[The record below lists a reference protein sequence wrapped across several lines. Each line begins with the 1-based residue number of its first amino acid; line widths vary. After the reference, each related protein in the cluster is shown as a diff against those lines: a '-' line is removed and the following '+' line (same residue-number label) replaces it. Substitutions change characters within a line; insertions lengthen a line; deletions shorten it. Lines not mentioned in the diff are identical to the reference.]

1 MLIVLIVLI
10 VVFSHDGWSGDED
23 IDGVIVIVFARCE
36 EILLQ
41 RDPVNKAN
49 QSIALCR
56 EWLAMSEEACRAAV
70 PTGTNDAS
78 MDDEILAMEV
88 PGRPDQPM
96 LIDPKDLPRRGLGSL
111 RGRVALLHSLAH
123 IEFNAINLALD
134 AVYRFRAMPLEYI
147 SDWLRVASDEGQH
160 FMLLHER
167 LAVLGSH
174 YGAMSA
180 HDGLWD
186 MARRTAHDVLVRM
199 ALVPRILEARGLD
212 VAPPMIEK
220 LKQHDDADSAAILE
234 RIYTDE
240 ITHVEV
246 GNRWFRHICSER
258 DLDGVTV
265 FRDLLRGPNSAYLRS
280 PFNDVARLEAG
291 FSVEELELI
300 RQMEDEYRKGI

>member
-1 MLIVLIVLI
+1 MN
-10 VVFSHDGWSGDED
+10 
-23 IDGVIVIVFARCE
+23 VFARCE
-36 EILLQ
+36 EALLQ
-41 RDPVNKAN
+41 RDPVSKAN
-49 QSIALCR
+49 QSIDLYR
-56 EWLAMSEEACRAAV
+56 EWCAMSDAACQAAV
-70 PTGTNDAS
+70 TSGKGDSGTG
-78 MDDEILAMEV
+78 DEILAMEA
-88 PGRPDQPM
+88 PGRPDQPS
-96 LIDPKDLPRRGLGSL
+96 LIDPRDLPRRGLGSL

-167 LAVLGSH
+167 LADFDSH

-220 LKQHDDADSAAILE
+220 LKQHDDAGSAAILE
-234 RIYTDE
+234 RIYKDE

-246 GNRWFRHICSER
+246 GNRWFRHVCSER

-265 FRDLLRGPNSAYLRS
+265 FRDLLQGPNSAYLRS

-291 FSVEELELI
+291 FSVEELALI
-300 RQMEDEYRKGI
+300 RQMEEEYRSGIKLPVNQCGKWEQNA

>member
-1 MLIVLIVLI
+1 MS
-10 VVFSHDGWSGDED
+10 VVN
-23 IDGVIVIVFARCE
+23 VFAHTE
-36 EILLQ
+36 DALLQ
-41 RDPVNKAN
+41 SDPVIKAN
-49 QSIALCR
+49 QSIALYR
-56 EWLAMSEEACRAAV
+56 DWLAMSEDEQQAAAA
-70 PTGTNDAS
+70 TGVGET
-78 MDDEILAMEV
+78 ILALEE
-88 PGRPDQPM
+88 PGRPDQPL
-96 LIDPKDLPRRGLGSL
+96 LIDPRKLPRRGLGSL

-134 AVYRFRAMPLEYI
+134 AVYRFRAMPLQYI
-147 SDWLRVASDEGQH
+147 TDWLRVASDEGQH
-160 FMLLHER
+160 YMLLHER
-167 LAVLGSH
+167 LAVLDSH
-174 YGAMSA
+174 YGALPA

-220 LKQHDDADSAAILE
+220 LKQHDDSESAAILE

-246 GNRWFRHICSER
+246 GNRWFRHVCTER

-265 FRDLLRGPNSAYLRS
+265 FRDLLRGPNSGYLRS

-300 RQMEDEYRKGI
+300 RQMEDEYRAGV

>member
-1 MLIVLIVLI
+1 MN
-10 VVFSHDGWSGDED
+10 
-23 IDGVIVIVFARCE
+23 VFARCE
-36 EILLQ
+36 EALLQ
-41 RDPVNKAN
+41 RDPVSKAN
-49 QSIALCR
+49 QSIDLYR
-56 EWLAMSEEACRAAV
+56 EWCAMSDAACRAAV
-70 PTGTNDAS
+70 TSGTGNSGTG
-78 MDDEILAMEV
+78 DEILAMEA
-88 PGRPDQPM
+88 PGRPDQPS
-96 LIDPKDLPRRGLGSL
+96 LIDPRDLPRRGLGSL

-134 AVYRFRAMPLEYI
+134 AVYRFRTMPLEYI

-160 FMLLHER
+160 FMLLHKR
-167 LAVLGSH
+167 LADFDSH

-220 LKQHDDADSAAILE
+220 LKQHDDAGSAAILE

-246 GNRWFRHICSER
+246 GNRWFRHVCSER

-265 FRDLLRGPNSAYLRS
+265 FRDLLQGPNSAYLRS

-291 FSVEELELI
+291 FSVEELALI
-300 RQMEDEYRKGI
+300 RQMEEEYRSGIKLPVNQCGKWEQNA